1 MNKNKR
7 NKTKWERL
15 QPETDTGKQEQQ
27 EERLVTSDSNMFFS
41 LRLSPNSSSILNRIY
56 YHFTLLQLEEEEK
69 LKRYVFQ
76 TVKLNIGTWKQH
88 IQSWYLCNHDFSFSH
103 ISFTLCQI
111 LSFLEYPTLLLYTV
125 SLRFHVFRHSLSANY
140 LL

>member
-1 MNKNKR
+1 
-7 NKTKWERL
+7 L

-76 TVKLNIGTWKQH
+76 TVKLNIGT
-88 IQSWYLCNHDFSFSH
+88 
-103 ISFTLCQI
+103 
-111 LSFLEYPTLLLYTV
+111 
-125 SLRFHVFRHSLSANY
+125 
-140 LL
+140 